1 MKRPLL
7 QHFAQSPHSR
17 HLMVSLVALCL
28 LMQSVL
34 AFLVTP
40 MTVTH
45 NTDEDSVTIVLCT
58 LQGTRSIT
66 VDMPAFATDEGDICP
81 ALELNHIA
89 GSANI
94 SAPPPV
100 LSMIPVA
107 VPVLARQPVS
117 AHRTLHYAAF
127 SSRAPPSLV

>member
-1 MKRPLL
+1 V
-7 QHFAQSPHSR
+7 
-17 HLMVSLVALCL
+17 VSLVAFCL

-66 VDMPAFATDEGDICP
+66 VDMPAFATDEGNICP
-81 ALELNHIA
+81 ALELNHIL
-89 GSANI
+89 GGANI
-94 SAPPPV
+94 STPPPV
-100 LSMIPVA
+100 LSM
-107 VPVLARQPVS
+107 VPVTVPAKKSQPVS

-127 SSRAPPSLV
+127 SNRGPPNLV